1 MTEMDAEDKKI
12 LMEHIQA
19 IKALQQDF
27 QTFYQ
32 IASKI
37 IPEIEH
43 TKTLNRMEQEF
54 EEFKKKSLDTS

>member
-1 MTEMDAEDKKI
+1 MDAEDKKI

-43 TKTLNRMEQEF
+43 TQTLNRMEKEF

>member
-1 MTEMDAEDKKI
+1 MTPEEKKI
-12 LMEHIQA
+12 LIECTQA

-27 QTFYQ
+27 QTFYH

-43 TKTLNRMEQEF
+43 TQTLNRMEKEF

>member
-1 MTEMDAEDKKI
+1 MTPEDKKI
-12 LMEHIQA
+12 LMECTQA
-19 IKALQQDF
+19 IKALQQDM
-27 QTFYQ
+27 QTFNQ